1 MTADIFADSFKAEPY
16 WWEAARPTA
25 ALASTLPGATDVAI
39 VGGGYAGLST
49 ALELARNGTDVT
61 VLEAEDL
68 GWGASSRNGGMVSG
82 GVNVGK
88 GRTMEDDATRAMLAE
103 AGAAYAHLE
112 NLITREGIDC
122 FYARTGR
129 FVGAHTPAA
138 YEAQAKRVEALNR
151 LAESEAYM
159 VPRDRQHE
167 EIASDFYHGGMVVQR
182 AGGVHPALLHKGM
195 LEAAHKAGAR
205 LCAGARV
212 GRIDGAPGSFR
223 LSTSKGELKA
233 KEVVIATNGYTGDA
247 TPWQKRRLVP
257 VGSFIIAT
265 EELGEERVRAL
276 FPKLRMISESKRVLC
291 YYRPSPDGKRIIF
304 GGRAKFGQATPTES
318 APILYG
324 FMCDRF
330 PQVRGVKITHAWT
343 GNVAFTFDRLP
354 HMGRQAGLHYAL
366 GCNGSGVVMMTHLG
380 HRTALNILGHANSPS
395 AYEALPMPTVP
406 LYGGNPWFLPIV
418 GSYYRMRDWIDR
430 RTAG

>member
-1 MTADIFADSFKAEPY
+1 MAADIFADSFKAEPY

-25 ALASTLPGATDVAI
+25 ALASTLPDATDVAI

-205 LCAGARV
+205 L
-212 GRIDGAPGSFR
+212 
-223 LSTSKGELKA
+223 
-233 KEVVIATNGYTGDA
+233 DA

-330 PQVRGVKITHAWT
+330 PQIRGVKITHAWT